1 MNQIPKGWQDFL
13 REQFPEGSRI
23 RLREMKNDPD
33 PVPPGSMGTLQ
44 HIDSTG
50 TFHVRFDNGREL
62 GVILGEDSF
71 TVLPPPTQTLKLY
84 MPLTADYYEPDDR
97 GNMSEESE
105 LLDGRELLRY
115 ADIVL
120 ASLLKERMPEEAE
133 QGLMHY
139 YHEADSMSEKVRS
152 FVFTVEERE
161 GKLWGVAECK
171 VQGQLTPEELDL
183 LMENVTGQA
192 SDGFGESYE
201 QHPISI
207 GDGELYVHL
216 WNSDD
221 WNIMTEQDRFNP
233 NFAEKLPDMCY
244 STLSSD
250 GSLILIKRGE
260 SGYFQTE
267 WNQND
272 PARNRRTA
280 DYLNQKRGI
289 SKEQEAAMS
298 FGSIFGWDKPGAD
311 PKVYMQQ
318 PRQEQYTIRLE
329 LSKGFFNDPTY
340 DSDKTVTLDL
350 PSSEREIDQALEKLD
365 VASWKEVGLNCI
377 DCVAPTLTDK
387 IGDVDDLKE
396 ILQLADELKTMG
408 PDSWLQYEALLQET
422 GCNTVDEALQIAKT
436 LDITQEQ
443 EGGMNFA

>member
-1 MNQIPKGWQDFL
+1 M
-13 REQFPEGSRI
+13 
-23 RLREMKNDPD
+23 
-33 PVPPGSMGTLQ
+33 
-44 HIDSTG
+44 
-50 TFHVRFDNGREL
+50 
-62 GVILGEDSF
+62 
-71 TVLPPPTQTLKLY
+71 
-84 MPLTADYYEPDDR
+84 
-97 GNMSEESE
+97 
-105 LLDGRELLRY
+105 
-115 ADIVL
+115 
-120 ASLLKERMPEEAE
+120 
-133 QGLMHY
+133 
-139 YHEADSMSEKVRS
+139 
-152 FVFTVEERE
+152 
-161 GKLWGVAECK
+161 
-171 VQGQLTPEELDL
+171 
-183 LMENVTGQA
+183 TGQA

-340 DSDKTVTLDL
+340 DSDKTVTSIFQR
-350 PSSEREIDQALEKLD
+350 PSGKSIRLWRNWMWLRGKRS
-365 VASWKEVGLNCI
+365 AS
-377 DCVAPTLTDK
+377 
-387 IGDVDDLKE
+387 
-396 ILQLADELKTMG
+396 
-408 PDSWLQYEALLQET
+408 
-422 GCNTVDEALQIAKT
+422 TV
-436 LDITQEQ
+436 
-443 EGGMNFA
+443 

>member
-23 RLREMKNDPD
+23 KLREMKNDPD

-44 HIDSTG
+44 YIDDAG
-50 TFHVRFDNGREL
+50 TFHIQFDNGREL
-62 GVILGEDSF
+62 GVILGDDSF
-71 TVLPPPTQTLKLY
+71 TVLQPPTETLKLY
-84 MPLTADYYEPDDR
+84 MPLTADYYEPDDW
-97 GNMSEESE
+97 GNMTEESE

-115 ADIVL
+115 ADAVL

-139 YHEADSMSEKVRS
+139 HHEADGLNEKVHS
-152 FVFTVEERE
+152 YVFTAEERE

-171 VQGQLTPEELDL
+171 VQGKLTPEELDL
-183 LMENVTGQA
+183 LLETVTGQA

-221 WNIMTEQDRFNP
+221 WTIMTEQDRFDP
-233 NFAEKLPDMCY
+233 KFSEKLPDMCY
-244 STLSSD
+244 STLPSD

-267 WNQND
+267 WSQDD

-298 FGSIFGWDKPGAD
+298 FGSLFGWDKPGAD
-311 PKVYMQQ
+311 PKVYMEQ
-318 PRQEQYTIRLE
+318 PQQEQ
-329 LSKGFFNDPTY
+329 
-340 DSDKTVTLDL
+340 
-350 PSSEREIDQALEKLD
+350 
-365 VASWKEVGLNCI
+365 
-377 DCVAPTLTDK
+377 
-387 IGDVDDLKE
+387 
-396 ILQLADELKTMG
+396 
-408 PDSWLQYEALLQET
+408 
-422 GCNTVDEALQIAKT
+422 
-436 LDITQEQ
+436 
-443 EGGMNFA
+443 GGMNFA